1 MSEVS
6 VKFGAQDENLTS
18 TLNKV
23 QKELKQVETQSVQ
36 TDEKF
41 GMSFKGM
48 AAAAAGLAIGI
59 GAIKLAFDLASKTVA
74 SFGEALDMG
83 GRLADLS
90 AQTGEQ
96 AGNLLVL
103 ERAFDNAGAG
113 ADKVGSAVNKLQK
126 FMAAASVGGQE
137 QTAVMDRLGITM
149 KDLEGKTPTEQM
161 EVFAKGISSIS
172 SPTDRAATAMAIF
185 GKAGGELLPV
195 LSNFSGELANARGE
209 LGSMPSIMNNYNGV
223 FDTVSDK
230 LSVIGGKMT
239 EFAAGVLSKVM
250 PALELVITALANF
263 DAAGF
268 GAKLAGAFVGG
279 ESAMRGFSA
288 SLAAFKAGNISEA
301 FQIAFASVVLQ
312 AKQTAN
318 EIYRNLVAVF
328 EASADF
334 LKTVFGPGSASFI
347 IVKEAFSLL
356 GNQLSLAIGSGLK
369 PIVEAIPGIGSGMA
383 ESISAGMRV
392 VENEINNSTNR
403 INNLIEDG
411 ELAGDLARAG
421 KAFPES
427 FKAAY
432 DSTQPL
438 LAVEADMA
446 KVDEMSRKYATDA
459 GARAAE
465 LVFAEVDAAEQR
477 RKSEQEKI
485 TALNEVAAKKQNE
498 FNLET
503 QINEAR
509 AAGNTEE
516 VKRLE
521 GIKIYNKTLEDALK
535 NNIGI
540 EAATRAAT
548 AAQNAHMAAAKD
560 SKKEL
565 MEIKNVGDLIAKIDA
580 AQPMR
585 TFTEKSKDARKDLQD
600 LKDFI
605 GGDFSKMSV
614 PDIAKKLGIDTTKK
628 SAKELLDEIQAKMD
642 EIKKKPLKIDIDK
655 KATKEQLAEISKDI
669 GKVNAN
675 KKVGLDAAAALSDV
689 QSKIAALGNSPAT
702 VTLDASSSIG
712 QIRSDLKTALEVDL
726 KAAGAGASNPT
737 LDAIKTAVEIIKSLV
752 EKIEPKLPTHALGA

>member
-1 MSEVS
+1 
-6 VKFGAQDENLTS
+6 
-18 TLNKV
+18 
-23 QKELKQVETQSVQ
+23 
-36 TDEKF
+36 
-41 GMSFKGM
+41 
-48 AAAAAGLAIGI
+48 
-59 GAIKLAFDLASKTVA
+59 
-74 SFGEALDMG
+74 
-83 GRLADLS
+83 
-90 AQTGEQ
+90 
-96 AGNLLVL
+96 
-103 ERAFDNAGAG
+103 
-113 ADKVGSAVNKLQK
+113 
-126 FMAAASVGGQE
+126 
-137 QTAVMDRLGITM
+137 
-149 KDLEGKTPTEQM
+149 
-161 EVFAKGISSIS
+161 
-172 SPTDRAATAMAIF
+172 
-185 GKAGGELLPV
+185 
-195 LSNFSGELANARGE
+195 
-209 LGSMPSIMNNYNGV
+209 
-223 FDTVSDK
+223 
-230 LSVIGGKMT
+230 
-239 EFAAGVLSKVM
+239 
-250 PALELVITALANF
+250 
-263 DAAGF
+263 
-268 GAKLAGAFVGG
+268 
-279 ESAMRGFSA
+279 MRGFSA

-642 EIKKKPLKIDIDK
+642 EIKKKPLQIDIDK
-655 KATKEQLAEISKDI
+655 KATKEQLTEISKDI
-669 GKVNAN
+669 GKMDAN
-675 KKVGLDAAAALSDV
+675 TKVGLDAAPALADV

-712 QIRSDLKTALEVDL
+712 QIRSDFKTALEVDL

-737 LDAIKTAVEIIKSLV
+737 LDAIKTAVEMIKSLV